1 MGEREGE
8 GEGEGGAGLAQ
19 VLQSRV
25 VAPLTANSRVL
36 SLTRTVLYYCMKFVW
51 LQQLS
56 LAD

>member
-1 MGEREGE
+1 MGERE

-25 VAPLTANSRVL
+25 GCTFDSKLDGAQPHSHCPLL
-36 SLTRTVLYYCMKFVW
+36 LYEVVW